1 MKRRREAGQ
10 TLALVAFGMLTFLAA
25 AGLAVDMGYLRY
37 EKRLMQAAADS
48 AALAAATDVNLGAA
62 AADAVIDANA
72 VAQAYGFPNS
82 TVTVNNPDGAVNPPN
97 AVQVVIQQT
106 FPTFFMPAMGTNS
119 STIAVAGV
127 ATIGIS
133 QGCMYALQVGGT
145 GLTLANPGIVI
156 NAPNCGIEDNGAL
169 TGAGT
174 LTAAAI
180 GVYGAYGGVATT
192 QAPVMQMAQPA
203 ANPMAYLAPPTAP
216 TCPGDPIA
224 MDPVAPL
231 NPGPYCA
238 ITITTVAAVFN
249 PGLYTIGGTGL
260 QITGTGTATVAGNSG
275 VTFYITGGATVN
287 FTGASGSIVLSA
299 PTAAEVAGNPT
310 FQNLPSGILFY
321 QDSAT
326 AADVSDD
333 GLGGSV
339 VLNGTLYF
347 PNAALTIASS
357 LNPNTNT
364 PVVAQS
370 ITVNGNGALNADTTS
385 VPGGSLMQNVSLV
398 Q

>member
-145 GLTLANPGIVI
+145 GLTLANPGI
-156 NAPNCGIEDNGAL
+156 
-169 TGAGT
+169 
-174 LTAAAI
+174 
-180 GVYGAYGGVATT
+180 
-192 QAPVMQMAQPA
+192 
-203 ANPMAYLAPPTAP
+203 
-216 TCPGDPIA
+216 
-224 MDPVAPL
+224 
-231 NPGPYCA
+231 
-238 ITITTVAAVFN
+238 
-249 PGLYTIGGTGL
+249 
-260 QITGTGTATVAGNSG
+260 
-275 VTFYITGGATVN
+275 
-287 FTGASGSIVLSA
+287 
-299 PTAAEVAGNPT
+299 
-310 FQNLPSGILFY
+310 
-321 QDSAT
+321 
-326 AADVSDD
+326 SDQCTK
-333 GLGGSV
+333 LRH
-339 VLNGTLYF
+339 
-347 PNAALTIASS
+347 
-357 LNPNTNT
+357 
-364 PVVAQS
+364 
-370 ITVNGNGALNADTTS
+370 
-385 VPGGSLMQNVSLV
+385 
-398 Q
+398 